1 MRTPVQALMV
11 AVLSSAPVAALAGPS
26 ISLNGVSID
35 GVTNQRFENCDVVI
49 DGQGNV
55 HIEAKGY
62 TVRIASAAPQLQPPR
77 APPQGAPAEPG
88 AGEGAPSAEAA
99 LTRRYFLVTE
109 QSQPGGAQYDI
120 AVFINSRW
128 IRDLKSTEEQVV
140 TEITKYLHSG
150 PNRVV
155 FAATKRAG
163 PGRGG
168 SSKDATFKVVLGEG
182 SRTGDEVAIENP
194 LLEVVRRASETED
207 VTEEK
212 NLLAR

>member
-1 MRTPVQALMV
+1 MRAPLHVLTA
-11 AVLSSAPVAALAGPS
+11 AVLSWGPAVALAGPS
-26 ISLNGVSID
+26 IWLNGVSID

-62 TVRIASAAPQLQPPR
+62 RVRVAAAGPQLPPQRAPSQPAPAAP
-77 APPQGAPAEPG
+77 A
-88 AGEGAPSAEAA
+88 AGERVGPAEAA

-120 AVFINSRW
+120 AVFINSKW

-140 TEITKYLHSG
+140 TEVTKYLHPGS
-150 PNRVV
+150 NRVV
-155 FAATKRAG
+155 FAATKHPA
-163 PGRGG
+163 PDRGG
-168 SSKDATFKVVLGEG
+168 ASKEATFKVILGEG